1 MNLVLARIDDRFI
14 HGQVTVGW
22 GQRLRPDL
30 IILANDEI
38 AADPWQARVY
48 AATVPPEVS
57 VQVLSLSDAAA
68 VLLDPAADLSRHER
82 VFLLTGCPSDMHA
95 LVTMGVPLERIN
107 VGGMHFNSGKQEML
121 PSVYVDRD
129 DLVVFRTLLRRGVHL
144 AAQSVPGSRETNL
157 DDGLLAAMEARL

>member
-22 GQRLRPDL
+22 GQRLRPGL

-48 AATVPPEVS
+48 AAAVPPEVS
-57 VQVLSLSDAAA
+57 VRVLGLSDAAA
-68 VLLDPAADLSRHER
+68 ALLDPAVDLQHHER

-95 LVTMGVPLERIN
+95 LVTMGVSLDRIN

-129 DLVVFRTLLRRGVHL
+129 DLVVFRTLLRRGGRL
-144 AAQSVPGSRETNL
+144 AAQSVPGSRETFL

>member
-30 IILANDEI
+30 ILLANDEI
-38 AADPWQARVY
+38 AGDPWQARIY
-48 AATVPPEVS
+48 ASTVPPDVS
-57 VQVLSLSDAAA
+57 VQVLSLQEAAA
-68 VLLDPAADLSRHER
+68 TVLDPASDFAHHER
-82 VFLLTGCPSDMHA
+82 VFLLTGSPSDMHA
-95 LVTMGVPLERIN
+95 LVAMGVPLERIN
-107 VGGMHFNSGKQEML
+107 VGGMHFDSGKQEML

-129 DLVVFRTLLRRGVHL
+129 DLVVFRTLLRRGVRL
-144 AAQSVPGSRETNL
+144 AAQAVPGGRETLL